1 MEFGTG
7 NDQPKLSIAIPTWN
21 RYQSLTSALNYL
33 LPQLNNFSKEIEIII
48 SDNGSDDDTAKVV
61 AMFINQ
67 YPELKIIAN
76 KNSTNLGFYG
86 NLMKCRELSSGKYL
100 WVLSDD
106 DYVVEGLIAEVVKN
120 ISSAKELAVIY
131 LKNNLL
137 RKDLRSYNLNRDQLL
152 IQEGF
157 KIGLISSVLFLN
169 SKEHDE
175 YIYQQYLNNA
185 FLGFIFLLNAFNF
198 SNEVIVIEGNC
209 LKAANAR
216 PKGYNFFDIFI
227 NHMQQVIE
235 YMHFIN
241 FPKKIIDKYRCN
253 YLKNF
258 ISPYYLLYK
267 GEKVLKF
274 GDFKKSEISPV
285 KDVERWT
292 RTTYADLKCYW
303 LYFYPL
309 QLTPSFVF
317 ASAIKIRRKFIK
329 NKIRES

>member
-7 NDQPKLSIAIPTWN
+7 NEPPILSIAIPTWN
-21 RYQSLTSALNYL
+21 RCKSLNSALNYL
-33 LPQLNNFSKEIEIII
+33 LMQINNFSKEIEIII

-61 AMFINQ
+61 AMYIKQ
-67 YPELKIIAN
+67 YPQLKIIGNRNA
-76 KNSTNLGFYG
+76 TNLGFYG
-86 NLMKCRELSSGKYL
+86 NLMKCRELSSGKFF

-106 DYVVEGLIAEVVKN
+106 DYVVEGLITEIIRN
-120 ISSAKELAVIY
+120 ISLAKEVAVVY

-137 RKDLRSYNLNRDQLL
+137 QKDLKSYKLNRDQLL

-169 SKEHDE
+169 NKEHDE
-175 YIYQQYLNNA
+175 FIYQGYPNNA

-198 SNEVIVIEGNC
+198 SDEVIVIEGNC
-209 LKAANAR
+209 LKAANAK

-235 YMHFIN
+235 YMHFIR
-241 FPKKIIDKYRCN
+241 FPKKIIDKYRCT

-258 ISPYYLLYK
+258 IGPYYLLYK
-267 GEKVLKF
+267 GEKALKF
-274 GDFKKSEISPV
+274 GDFKNSEIASIH
-285 KDVERWT
+285 DVEMWT
-292 RTTYADLKCYW
+292 HKAYADLNCYW

-309 QLTPSFVF
+309 RLTPSFLF
-317 ASAIKIRRKFIK
+317 ASALKIRSKLLKRK
-329 NKIRES
+329 N